1 MTAQAPLI
9 LDRRL
14 AIQLLHCAQVASPAP
29 IAGAVLGRAGAP
41 DRFVQRPAAVGE
53 TVWATVLS
61 NPLAPAVPT
70 AEQLPV
76 AGLLLLIS
84 LDTKGVL
91 QLRAWQRESD
101 QAVERVVAIR
111 D

>member
-14 AIQLLHCAQVASPAP
+14 AIQLLHCAQVASPAS
-29 IAGAVLGRAGAP
+29 ISGTVLGREGEP
-41 DRFVQRPAAVGE
+41 ERFVQRPAAAGDM
-53 TVWATVLS
+53 VWAEVLS
-61 NPLAPAVPT
+61 NPLAPAVPDD
-70 AEQLPV
+70 AQLP
-76 AGLLLLIS
+76 AAALLLLIS

-91 QLRAWQRESD
+91 QLRAWQRESG
-101 QAVERVVAIR
+101 QPVERVVAIR